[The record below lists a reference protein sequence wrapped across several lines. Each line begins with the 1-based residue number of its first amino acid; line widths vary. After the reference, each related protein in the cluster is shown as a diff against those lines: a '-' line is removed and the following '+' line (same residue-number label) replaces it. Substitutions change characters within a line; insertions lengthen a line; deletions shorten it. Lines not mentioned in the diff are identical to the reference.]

1 MTNGFAVTSPDGA
14 RLNGIETGVQ
24 GSLEGLSN
32 FGEMLNFGAPAT
44 ADNLGFFAF
53 SPLRNV
59 LDPLASDAYFV
70 ITLEPLSV
78 DYIGRTLVID
88 STTFG
93 HLGYWEWYVDGLTP
107 VIPDWGGPYT
117 FAIGEPDYLAGD
129 VNNSGSVNVGD
140 VSTMVN
146 FMFLGGEVPEILE
159 ACDVNGDCEMSN
171 VADLT
176 YQVDYLFRGGSSP
189 QYSCSMLEKAAPLV
203 TDIQLD
209 QSHEDGST
217 IISIKSPVDLR
228 GIQLELNSRVEG
240 PVTSRVDEGIELIQ
254 GSVDGTTRIGLLDM
268 EGIDVITAGQHRLIE
283 VPGQVEVVS
292 AVVSDINHRAYVAAL
307 VNSPVTVPAD
317 YALNQNYP
325 NPFNP
330 ATVLSFTLPRSEM
343 VHLEVFNI
351 AGQQVTVLVND
362 HMEAGFHEVEFDG
375 SDLASG
381 VYLYRLTAGNFTE
394 TRKMLLLK

>member
-1 MTNGFAVTSPDGA
+1 
-14 RLNGIETGVQ
+14 
-24 GSLEGLSN
+24 
-32 FGEMLNFGAPAT
+32 MLNFGAPAT

-107 VIPDWGGPYT
+107 VIPSWGGPYT

-129 VNNSGSVNVGD
+129 ANNSGSVNVGD

-146 FMFLGGEVPEILE
+146 FMFLGGEIPEILE

-189 QYSCSMLEKAAPLV
+189 QYSCSMLGKAAPLI
-203 TDIQLD
+203 TDVNLG
-209 QSHEDGST
+209 QSWEDGST
-217 IISIKSPVDLR
+217 IISINSPVDLR

-240 PVTSRVDEGIELIQ
+240 LVTSRVDEGIELIQ

-268 EGIDVITAGQHRLIE
+268 EGIDVITAGQRRIIE

-292 AVVSDINHRAYVAAL
+292 AVVSDLNHRAYVAAL
-307 VNSPVTVPAD
+307 VNGPVTVPAD
-317 YALNQNYP
+317 YTLNQNYP

-330 ATVLSFTLPRSEM
+330 ATVLSFTLPRSEL
-343 VHLEVFNI
+343 VRLEVFNI

-362 HMEAGFHEVEFDG
+362 HVEAGFHEVEFDG

-381 VYLYRLTAGNFTE
+381 VYLYRLTAGHFTE